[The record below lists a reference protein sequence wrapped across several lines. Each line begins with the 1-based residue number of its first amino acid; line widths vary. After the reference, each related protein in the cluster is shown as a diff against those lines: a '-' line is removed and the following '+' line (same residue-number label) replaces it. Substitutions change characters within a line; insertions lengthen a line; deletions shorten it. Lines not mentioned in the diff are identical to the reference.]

1 MANSLRKLCEN
12 KDKLQNISVKDF
24 MTLFEENDI
33 IPSKSPSPH
42 VYFARE
48 ITKYRALIYSLVCGV
63 QQPQDVNE
71 LVIKFLAGCNRY
83 GIDNPCPIIS
93 KRLSLYGVPEEIE
106 KDFKKLLEKYQK
118 LEPRIDFDPNCH
130 GPAELKM

>member
-1 MANSLRKLCEN
+1 VHSDQDTDYIELDLVLQFLMEDYHKLRINNQKKMANSLRKLCEN

-63 QQPQDVNE
+63 Q
-71 LVIKFLAGCNRY
+71 
-83 GIDNPCPIIS
+83 
-93 KRLSLYGVPEEIE
+93 
-106 KDFKKLLEKYQK
+106 
-118 LEPRIDFDPNCH
+118 
-130 GPAELKM
+130 